1 MKKPQVHVTP
11 DELRKLLTPYK
22 PALIS
27 IAGLSV
33 MLNILTLGGSIY
45 LMMVYDSVLPSHSIP
60 TLLGLYAMVLLVYVF
75 QGVFDHLRQRILSDI
90 GNGIDRE
97 LSPRLQRAMGEAA
110 LRRGVSSAD
119 GLVPMRDLDAVR
131 NWLSSAGPVALIDL
145 PWILFFIGILAF
157 LHPYLALT
165 ALCGAALLIV
175 LTFLTDGATRSAT
188 KDMAQLASWRNGIA
202 EANLRHVEAFAA
214 LGMRERMRL
223 RWDQV
228 NLAYQGASNQLAQ
241 SIGLYGGVSRVS
253 RLALQSTLLTVGAV
267 LVIDG
272 KASAGVIFA
281 SSIIAGR
288 ALAPV
293 DAAIANWRGFGA
305 ARTGWRRL
313 GDWLQQFPPPTHS
326 HVALPL
332 PRNELVVHQLAVAPP
347 GTTKVT
353 VSAADFRLEAGQ
365 ALGIIGPNA
374 AGKTSLA
381 RALVGVW
388 QPLRGSIRL
397 DGATLDQWDQD
408 RLGTA
413 IGYLPQMV
421 ELIDGTVAQNIA
433 RFDPEASSEAIVAA
447 ARAAAVHE
455 MIVQMPDGYET
466 LVGSDGLNLS
476 AGQRQRIGLARAL
489 YGDPFL
495 VVLDEPNSNL
505 DADGEAALEQAIAAV
520 RKRKGIALIIAHRP
534 SALAQTS
541 HVLFMREGRVEG
553 FGERDEILRRLTRP
567 ANAVASTAMKA

>member
-1 MKKPQVHVTP
+1 
-11 DELRKLLTPYK
+11 
-22 PALIS
+22 
-27 IAGLSV
+27 
-33 MLNILTLGGSIY
+33 
-45 LMMVYDSVLPSHSIP
+45 MMVYDSVLPSRSIP
-60 TLLGLYAMVLLVYVF
+60 TLIGLFAMVLVVYIF

-90 GNGIDRE
+90 GNGIERE
-97 LSPRLQRAMGEAA
+97 LSPHLQRAMSKAA
-110 LRRGVSSAD
+110 LRRGVLSAD

-145 PWILFFIGILAF
+145 PWILFFIGVLAF

-165 ALCGAALLIV
+165 AFCGASLLIL
-175 LTFLTDGATRSAT
+175 LTFLTDGATRSAS
-188 KDMAQLASWRNGIA
+188 KDMAQLASWRTGIA
-202 EANLRHVEAFAA
+202 EANLRHVEAFTA
-214 LGMRERMRL
+214 LGMSERMRL

-228 NLAYQGASNQLAQ
+228 NLVYQGASNRLAQ
-241 SIGLYGGVSRVS
+241 SIGLYSGISKVS

-305 ARTGWRRL
+305 ARMGWRRL
-313 GDWLQQFPPPTHS
+313 RERLLEQAPAS
-326 HVALPL
+326 ASAKVALPL
-332 PRNELVVHQLAVAPP
+332 PRHELVVKQLVVTPP

-381 RALVGVW
+381 RALIGVW
-388 QPLRGSIRL
+388 QPMRGNIRL

-421 ELIDGTVAQNIA
+421 ELIDGTIAQNIA
-433 RFDPEASSEAIVAA
+433 RFDPDASSEVIVAA

-455 MIVQMPDGYET
+455 MIVQMPEGYET
-466 LVGSDGLNLS
+466 VVGADGLNLS

-489 YGDPFL
+489 YADPFL

-505 DADGEAALEQAIAAV
+505 DAEGEAALEQAIADV

-534 SALAQTS
+534 SALAQTT
-541 HVLFMREGRVEG
+541 HVLFMREGRVEA
-553 FGERDEILRRLTRP
+553 FGERDEVLRRLTRP
-567 ANAVASTAMKA
+567 ANEMVSTVKKPKA